1 MERTLIPMST
11 TTITRTRTRTRKSR
25 CLLFVFASS
34 TWSADATTTIA
45 ALSMRVF
52 STARSPGMA
61 PTFASSMST
70 ERRRFMS
77 MDLCR
82 MGRQLRKMRHQ
93 RRSRWRRPADTWLWL
108 LLRWVRSMLCDLA
121 CEKGVLSKRISMM
134 DMSRMDEGW
143 WFIHC
148 Y

>member
-1 MERTLIPMST
+1 MPMERTLIPMST

-25 CLLFVFASS
+25 CLLFVSASS
-34 TWSADATTTIA
+34 TWSADATTTTTA
-45 ALSMRVF
+45 PSMRVF
-52 STARSPGMA
+52 STARSPRMA
-61 PTFASSMST
+61 PTFASSMPT

-82 MGRQLRKMRHQ
+82 MERPLRKMRHQ

-121 CEKGVLSKRISMM
+121 CEKEFYVKAH
-134 DMSRMDEGW
+134 
-143 WFIHC
+143 IHDGHVTDG
-148 Y
+148 